1 MDYCGF
7 ADKTCGLME
16 AMRILKTVLLWL
28 LAVFFVVAGVY
39 HFAAEDFYLR
49 MMPPYI
55 PWPSAMVAISGA
67 AEFVLGVGVVVAG
80 SRGLAGWGLIALLI
94 AVFPANVH
102 MAQHA
107 ELFPK
112 ITQASLNVR
121 LPFQALF
128 IAWAWWATST
138 DS

>member
-1 MDYCGF
+1 
-7 ADKTCGLME
+7 
-16 AMRILKTVLLWL
+16 MRIIKTVLLWL
-28 LAVFFVVAGVY
+28 LAIFFVVAGVY
-39 HFAAEDFYLR
+39 HFVAEGFYLR

-55 PWPSAMVAISGA
+55 PWHSAMVAISGA
-67 AEFVLGVGVVVAG
+67 AEIVLGLAVLYPRA
-80 SRGLAGWGLIALLI
+80 RRLAGWGLIALLI
-94 AVFPANVH
+94 AVFPANVY

-128 IAWAWWATST
+128 IAWAWWATG
-138 DS
+138 DR